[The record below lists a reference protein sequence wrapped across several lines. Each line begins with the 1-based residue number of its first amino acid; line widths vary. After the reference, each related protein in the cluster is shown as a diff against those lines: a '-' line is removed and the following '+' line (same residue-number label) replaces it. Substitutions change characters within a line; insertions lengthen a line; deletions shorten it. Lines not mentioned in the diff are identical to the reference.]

1 MISAKTLCVVVNKPQ
16 SALAPSETFLR
27 AHMTRLPFPT
37 LSLVGGPGTRRT
49 DLGSGSFLQS
59 RFLIAR
65 AARAV
70 AHRTFVSSVSSQD
83 GRALKRYFRRKRVGV
98 VLAEYGPTAL
108 TVARA
113 CSELNLPL
121 ITHFHGW
128 DAYVLAT
135 ETAQR
140 DSYQALFD
148 QSAAIVAVSRH
159 MQRHLIALGA
169 PAEKTIWNPCGAE
182 PDPTPGDPATTPPVF
197 LTVGR
202 AAPKKATVVALLA
215 FAQVLEKV
223 PSARLELVGE
233 HGDQVTQQL
242 TRALGIQHATTFR
255 GSLTHE
261 QVLDLMRRSR
271 CYVHPSVTAPDGDM
285 EGTPVA
291 VLEGM
296 AAGLPIVSTRHG
308 GIIDVLSNTTA
319 GILLEEYDVRGTAAA
334 MLEYAHDA
342 TRARRDGLEGRRLLQ
357 ASWSMERSLAALS
370 RVIDLAS
377 SGDHAGLAAMA
388 TA

>member
-37 LSLVGGPGTRRT
+37 LSLVGGPGARRT

-59 RFLIAR
+59 RLLIAR

-70 AHRTFVSSVSSQD
+70 ARRTFLSSVSSQD
-83 GRALKRYFRRKRVGV
+83 GRALTQYLRRKRVGV

-113 CSELNLPL
+113 CSELKLPL

-135 ETAQR
+135 QAAQR
-140 DSYQALFD
+140 DAYQALFD

-233 HGDQVTQQL
+233 HGEQVTQQL
-242 TRALGIQHATTFR
+242 TRALGIQHATTFH

-261 QVLDLMRRSR
+261 KVLDLMRRSR

-285 EGTPVA
+285 EGTPVS

-319 GILLEEYDVRGTAAA
+319 GILLDEYDVQGTTAA
-334 MLEYAHDA
+334 MLQYAHDA
-342 TRARRDGLEGRRLLQ
+342 SRARRDGLEGRRLLE
-357 ASWSMERSLAALS
+357 AHWSMERSLASLS

-377 SGDHAGLAAMA
+377 SGDDAGLAAMA